1 MQDTQ
6 QDRPEKSA
14 SIIFVIG
21 ADGGVFRT
29 YNWIIEVMTN
39 TGPVRKIIHVDMD
52 MYYAAVELLDKPEL
66 REQPVVVGG
75 SPKSRSV
82 VTTANYV
89 ARKYGIRSAMSCAEA
104 YRRNPQTVFI
114 KPDFP
119 KYHKY
124 SEIIRSI
131 FFTYTNLVEPL
142 SLDEAYLDVTANK
155 LGEPSATRIAGAIKR
170 DIFEQTQLTASAGV
184 APNMFV
190 AKIAS
195 DFKKPDGLTVV
206 PPEKVL
212 EFILPLPVR
221 RIPGI
226 GPKSDARMAELGVR
240 TVADLA
246 GQTREWL
253 DEHFGSF
260 GEYLYDIA
268 RGIDEREVT
277 PFWER
282 KSLGAE
288 ETFQHDLLEIPEIED
303 YLRHCAQSVFKQLVK
318 EGKQARTVTLKI
330 KYYNFQSI
338 TRRRTLDD
346 FIQNADQIFE
356 VARDLL
362 SRTDAGRVKIRLAGI
377 SLSSFSKKEKPDNEA
392 QLPFPNLS

>member
-1 MQDTQ
+1 
-6 QDRPEKSA
+6 
-14 SIIFVIG
+14 
-21 ADGGVFRT
+21 
-29 YNWIIEVMTN
+29 
-39 TGPVRKIIHVDMD
+39 MD
-52 MYYAAVELLDKPEL
+52 MFYAAVELLEHPEL
-66 REQPVVVGG
+66 RDQPVVVGG

-89 ARKYGIRSAMSCAEA
+89 ARKYGIHSAMSCAEA
-104 YRRNPQTVFI
+104 YRRCPECVFI

-119 KYHKY
+119 KYQKY
-124 SEIIRSI
+124 SQMIRAI
-131 FFTYTNLVEPL
+131 FFKFTDIVEPL
-142 SLDEAYLDVTANK
+142 SLDEAYLDVTVNK
-155 LGEPSATRIAGAIKR
+155 NGEPSATRIARAIKNE
-170 DIFEQTQLTASAGV
+170 IFEQTGLTASAGV

-212 EFILPLPVR
+212 DFIRPLPVR

-226 GPKSDARMAELGVR
+226 GPVSDAHMAKLGIR

-246 GQTREWL
+246 SQTREWL
-253 DEHFGSF
+253 EEHFGSF
-260 GEYLYDIA
+260 GQYLWEIA

-277 PFWER
+277 PSWER

-288 ETFQHDLLEIPEIED
+288 ETFEQDLLNVGEIED
-303 YLRHCAQSVFKQLVK
+303 YLRECARSVFDQLTK
-318 EGKQARTVTLKI
+318 EGKRARTVTLKI
-330 KYYNFQSI
+330 KYHNFHSI
-338 TRRRTLDD
+338 TRRQTLDD
-346 FIQNADQIFE
+346 FIGTAEEVFA

-377 SLSSFSKKEKPDNEA
+377 SLSTFSRTEKPVSGM
-392 QLPFPNLS
+392 QLPFPDLS